1 MNFRALKTVFFKEVL
16 ENARDKRTVMSSI
29 VMGALFG
36 PILMV
41 IIMNV
46 TINMQQDKAE
56 QKLEVPIVNQA
67 GAQHLMAFLSAQDV
81 TILELDGAPEEAI
94 KK

>member
-1 MNFRALKTVFFKEVL
+1 MNLRALKTVFFKEVL

-41 IIMNV
+41 IIILMVMN
-46 TINMQQDKAE
+46 I
-56 QKLEVPIVNQA
+56 
-67 GAQHLMAFLSAQDV
+67 
-81 TILELDGAPEEAI
+81 I
-94 KK
+94 KIRKFGLNIDERGYS